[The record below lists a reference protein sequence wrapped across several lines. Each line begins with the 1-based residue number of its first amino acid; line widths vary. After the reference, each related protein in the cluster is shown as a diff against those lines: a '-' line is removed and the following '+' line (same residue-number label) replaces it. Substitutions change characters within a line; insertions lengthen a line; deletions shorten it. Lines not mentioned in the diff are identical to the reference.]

1 MRNKASFLKNN
12 KQGKVDSI
20 SIGAQFILSCFNGWS
35 GKSVR
40 LLSNTILSIFLIL
53 GPNHDTCIAQT
64 NYKLESKAKA
74 ELSDRGISERE
85 LTLKLA
91 EKGIDINNLQYLS
104 TEQALEMQDAIQSAI
119 GEIEEEK
126 RSTNKRKSAPSAI
139 DLNSITSSNAN
150 HKQEHSKTNQNNAAV
165 IQDTTKQDENSEFY
179 DSVSIWGQ
187 HLFRSKNL
195 KVFQSAYDIKPPQS
209 YVLGVGD
216 KITISI
222 WGLSQL
228 NEIFEINNDGYITPA
243 RMPRIFL
250 KGTTLGRAHSILN
263 NYFRRFY
270 RFEKNQFEIA
280 LNFSRTINVN
290 IFGEVYQYG
299 GFTMP
304 AINTAFNAI
313 VASGGPTNIGSV
325 RRIRLL
331 RNGKTKILDVYKF
344 MMDPASGK
352 DYYLENND
360 VIQIPVAEKV
370 VSIQGAVKRPFRYE
384 LLNNEDLNHLIAY
397 AGGLNENAIIKT
409 IQIERFQGDRKLILD
424 VPYED
429 LKAKGGDFILRNGD
443 QINVFSIRTAAE
455 EYVYVSG
462 EVRVESGYQY
472 KKGMMLSDLLSKIEF
487 TRESNKNISFI
498 KRKNADQSMSLIRV
512 NLTEVENNIPSADQS
527 MQAGDELIIYKQS
540 VFADAEY
547 ISINGAI
554 RQGGKFNYTA
564 RNDIRIK
571 DLVLLAGG
579 LKDDAFQHALLY
591 RSKLNNKKDF
601 EIIRMNIQE
610 IMDNEVSEYN
620 IHLQAFD
627 SLVVLSQSS
636 FDELAFVEISGA
648 IRSPGRYAFGKGMN
662 IQDLI
667 TLANGYTYFA
677 ATNKI
682 DVFRVIIKNNEPTKT
697 IIKSITSNLDFE
709 STSSDASFELEPYD
723 VIIVRSQPEFKFQ
736 QMVQIEGDV
745 IFPGPYALL
754 SPNEKISDL
763 IKRAGGLTAEA
774 FPDGATLYRSKDS
787 IGYVVFDMLEALRK
801 SNSRSNIILKEG
813 DYIFIPKQKDL
824 VRIAGATNAQELYPD
839 KMLSNN
845 NTITVAYH
853 QGKSAKYYVDEYA
866 AGISKTGDADKIT
879 VEHPNGRIDRT
890 RRFLFFKIY
899 PKVSKGSVVNVG
911 YKEVKKPKVSGE
923 KKNVDWGKV
932 VADSI
937 AQATAILSLILLID
951 RLN

>member
-1 MRNKASFLKNN
+1 MNAS
-12 KQGKVDSI
+12 KVSKVL
-20 SIGAQFILSCFNGWS
+20 FF
-35 GKSVR
+35 
-40 LLSNTILSIFLIL
+40 IFLIHVVY
-53 GPNHDTCIAQT
+53 PETCKAQLKQ
-64 NYKLESKAKA
+64 NLESKAKS
-74 ELSDRGISERE
+74 ELSDRGISEKE
-85 LTLKLA
+85 LAQKLA

-104 TEQALEMQDAIQSAI
+104 AEQALEMQEHIQNAIA
-119 GEIEEEK
+119 EIEEE
-126 RSTNKRKSAPSAI
+126 REMANKRKSAPSAI
-139 DLNSITSSNAN
+139 DLNTGNSGNANVSLMNSNAVHN
-150 HKQEHSKTNQNNAAV
+150 RSVLT
-165 IQDTTKQDENSEFY
+165 QDTIKQSGKSEPS
-179 DSVSIWGQ
+179 DSASIWGQ
-187 HLFRSKNL
+187 HLFRNKNL
-195 KVFQSAYDIKPPQS
+195 KFYQSAYDIKPPQS

-216 KITISI
+216 KITVSI

-228 NEIFEINNDGYITPA
+228 NEIFEINSDGYITPA

-304 AINTAFNAI
+304 AINTAFNAL

-344 MMDPASGK
+344 MMDPSSEK

-360 VIQIPVAEKV
+360 VIQVPVAEKV
-370 VSIQGAVKRPFRYE
+370 VSIQGAVKRPYRYE
-384 LLNNEDLNHLIAY
+384 LLNNEDLNHLITY

-429 LKAKGGDFILRNGD
+429 LKSKGGDFILRNGD
-443 QINVFSIRTAAE
+443 HINVFSIRTSAE
-455 EYVYVSG
+455 EYVFVSG

-472 KKGMMLSDLLSKIEF
+472 QQGMKLSDLLSKIEF

-498 KRKNADQSMSLIRV
+498 KRKNADQSMSLLRV
-512 NLTEVENNIPSADQS
+512 NLADVENKGTSADLPL
-527 MQAGDELIIYKQS
+527 QAGDELLIYKQS

-564 RNDIRIK
+564 RNDIRVK
-571 DLVLLAGG
+571 DLILLAGG

-601 EIIRMNIQE
+601 EIIRMNVQD
-610 IMDNEVSEYN
+610 IMDNEGSDYN

-682 DVFRVIIKNNEPTKT
+682 DVFRVIIKNNEPTRT

-709 STSSDASFELEPYD
+709 STSTDASFELEPYD

-866 AGISKTGDADKIT
+866 AGVSKTGDSDKIT

-890 RRFLFFKIY
+890 KRFLFFKIY

-911 YKEVKKPKVSGE
+911 YKEVKKPKVAGE